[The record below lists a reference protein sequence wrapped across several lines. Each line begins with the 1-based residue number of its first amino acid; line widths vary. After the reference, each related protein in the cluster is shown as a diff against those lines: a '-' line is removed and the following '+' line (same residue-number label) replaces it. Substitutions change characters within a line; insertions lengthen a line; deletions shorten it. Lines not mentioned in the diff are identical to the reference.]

1 LDFNDRVNVLLAG
14 IALGGVVEVM
24 SIDAATGEPTEPDD
38 IPSFERMVAL
48 LRVLPLDGEATSVEI
63 GFRGEDSSMVGFTV
77 GDMGLGVGDAVIELG
92 VE

>member
-1 LDFNDRVNVLLAG
+1 
-14 IALGGVVEVM
+14 
-24 SIDAATGEPTEPDD
+24 
-38 IPSFERMVAL
+38 MVAL
-48 LRVLPLDGEATSVEI
+48 LRVLTLDGEATSVEI